1 MKKLDHQWR
10 NYIMFQSLWKIV
22 WQFLKQ
28 LKIELTCDPAIP
40 LLGIYLKELK
50 TDIQMKICVW
60 VNVYSSSTP
69 KSQKVEPTQTPTN

>member
-10 NYIMFQSLWKIV
+10 EYIMFQAVWKIV

-28 LKIELTCDPAIP
+28 LKIELIYDPAIP

-50 TDIQMKICVW
+50 MGIQMKTCV
-60 VNVYSSSTP
+60 
-69 KSQKVEPTQTPTN
+69 

>member
-1 MKKLDHQWR
+1 
-10 NYIMFQSLWKIV
+10 MFQSLWKIV

-60 VNVYSSSTP
+60 VNVYSSSIP